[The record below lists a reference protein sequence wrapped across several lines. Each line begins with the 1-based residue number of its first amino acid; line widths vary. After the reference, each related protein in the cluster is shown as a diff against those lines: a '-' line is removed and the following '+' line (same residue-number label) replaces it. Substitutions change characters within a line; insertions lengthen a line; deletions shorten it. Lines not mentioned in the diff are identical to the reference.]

1 MAKQKSDRRT
11 TGSAATGS
19 APLKQHHPAQF
30 ALAATAVAVQLALG
44 VPLFIGGYSRSAY
57 AASCSY
63 AHTTSSGNITSDTSI
78 ACTIP
83 LYSTQTQ
90 AQMFY
95 SGVLIFNS
103 TGDDLA
109 GLEMTVANSATI
121 ALSGTP
127 QSATM
132 TPNKI
137 PGQSTVS
144 KTGLGALYVG
154 SRGST
159 NFLSSDGGGV
169 SGGTGGALTL
179 KNYGTVNA
187 GDQGYGIVVY
197 SAGGRGA
204 PKLESS
210 SQPAGS
216 GGAGG
221 NVSVLLYGNEK
232 TYLGGFRPIQSGSKG
247 GPAVYAASIGA
258 NAGGSGDYGPG
269 GAGGTVAI
277 SVLGYVGAITS
288 AVGTVIPYDKTIQ
301 MGKTYSGAGIAGI
314 SRAGTSSFNA
324 KGYNG
329 GTVSLYGHR
338 YGSGEGLQISTAGAS
353 SPGIYLVSEGG
364 IAQNGGSSKSGCD
377 PNCAG
382 GTGGSVTVSGSFYV
396 GGHLNV
402 IIRTQGNYSS
412 GLVAQSLGGAG
423 ATGRA
428 KNGSTASVAQGGAS
442 GAVSLF
448 VDAYIQTSGTSA
460 HGIVAQSLGAGGGNY
475 TTSATYV
482 GDQNATSAGGDSV
495 LVQNRSSI
503 SVSGNTSYGILAQSI
518 GGAGGNVNATNAYG
532 TNIGGQTG
540 GVTGSS
546 VTVNTTGNIT
556 TGNQAN
562 GTGTGGIGILAQ
574 SIGGGG
580 GNATSAGILSFG
592 GNGSAGGSGSNG
604 GTVAVNFTAY
614 TVQTYGA
621 DAPGIQAQSIG
632 GGGGNGRNKTG
643 LWAATGGAG
652 GPGGDGGNA
661 TVNLKYSTFLDA
673 ISDQSAK
680 LYTAGDYSDGILV
693 QSIGGGG
700 GSGGKATA
708 WGTDVAFARGG
719 SGGSGGAGGG
729 AYANLYSAN
738 PYSLFLATQG
748 LQAQGIVVQSIGGGG
763 GSGGASK
770 ANAIGVL
777 TIAHAHGGTGG
788 GGGGGGTAKASVTGG
803 VTTYGYDSAAVVVQS
818 IGGGGGNGAAS
829 AARAFSLDVPIP
841 DTNVKIGAA
850 LSFATGGSGGYGGNG
865 GTAYAVN
872 QVSSHARTLQQ
883 AVVTSSNGVAPSV
896 TGTNSIAKGTKLSGI
911 VTFADGATGMLVQ
924 SIGGGGGN
932 GGDSTALA
940 SAGVLQEKWE
950 NIKQKVG
957 AGSDSAEESFN
968 FALSVSH
975 GGGGGS
981 GGNGGAAK
989 AINQGSVSTYGMF
1002 GDGLIVQS
1010 IGGGGGNGGTGNA
1023 KTNGAGYAV
1032 SLSHALGGYGSAG
1045 GYGGTASA
1053 GNASGAS
1060 IRTSGNDSRGILVQ
1074 SIGGGGGNAGGG
1086 AGTSDATFGLTLT
1099 HGHSGSNGGNGGAAN
1114 AYNQGTIVTKGDWS
1128 DGILVQSIGGGGGN
1142 GGAGDSSLTVP
1153 SAQQFKSLFSPN
1165 GYYASNEGDIAS
1177 AAGTNKNATKANTFT
1192 MSLGASGGTGGNG
1205 GAVVVT
1211 SYLAGYAQSTKYG
1224 NIQTSG
1230 TLSHGILAQSI
1241 GGGGGNAAVS
1251 PGNASATTNL
1261 YLGASGGSGGNGGSV
1276 QVFANDITTYGFSSH
1291 GIVAQSIG
1299 GGGGTGVASGLSG
1312 TVKTKLGTRSVNLQG
1327 TKTYGSS
1334 GNGSS
1339 VSVYNDGRL
1348 TTGKTQPHVPDNPYY
1363 AATDS
1368 FGILAQSIGGGGG
1381 MAAVAQGSST
1391 AASGQGSA
1399 NSIGISLG
1407 SEGLTGD
1414 GYGGDVS
1421 VTNNF
1426 FVQTF
1431 GNRNMGIVAQS
1442 VGGGGGLISGSASTL
1457 SAVTFNKP
1465 AQNNG
1470 YFSTNGGNVTV
1481 SLGLNSGMS
1490 THGAGAIGI
1499 LAQSVGGGGGFAAD
1513 PSQAFNPV
1521 TGTTSGGSNG
1531 SGGAVTVTLA
1541 GASSL
1546 VTEGDNAHGIFAQTV
1561 GGGGGVWDNGSG
1573 TSAGSLQG
1581 PNATA
1586 QVGPIAITVGGII
1599 AVYGANA
1606 WGIVAQSA
1614 GVVPGGSSP
1623 ITVAINSGASVSG
1636 KGTGGGAVWMHS
1648 QGSNLL
1654 TNNGTLTGNV
1664 QNNNHGVTA
1673 TPTPWDSVN
1682 QRLAAIDWVPQTG
1695 SRFIN
1700 NGTFN
1705 SDRFVSGIT
1714 LTNNGTLNV
1723 GGTGRFQTTRFDHHL
1738 VGSGRILMDVDMLG
1752 GRSDQ
1757 IDVVGAITPGPSGP
1771 MQLSLNLLNLKPGVE
1786 LELIRAGV
1794 MDPGAITIIDPLLYD
1809 FSLGAPGGPG
1819 GWYRLVTQPTF
1830 GNGLAGAPPNVRN
1843 VAAHLTDAWKVAARG
1858 AYDPLAGWGAGP
1870 TMNDLFNYLLG
1881 VQDPLTYQQQ
1891 LSQLLANTVL
1901 GQMAASTT
1909 DAIKMAGSAMG
1920 CPNFAGPGTLL
1931 KEQTC
1936 AWASISASKA
1946 NQDPEPGVR
1955 GNRRTAT
1962 DLQVGGQLPL
1972 APDWFLGANL
1982 LYQQADYRSSDG
1994 AERLDTTTTALSLA
2008 LKYQVGDWYFAGSL
2022 GGGTTSGDGTRQTAL
2037 GSLRYLV
2044 SASPSSSYL
2053 FARARAAYEWTAERY
2068 YVRPLLDLDLIQ
2080 LRLDGYRES
2089 GAGALGLAVDS
2100 TDETVFVATPAVEV
2114 GGRIDTH
2121 GLVIRPYGSLG
2132 LSLLSTDNL
2141 SAQARLVGAP
2151 GTPGFSINQPLPSVV
2166 GRLRLGA
2173 EIYTARNLG
2182 VKLEYGLDLA
2192 DGYDD
2197 QTGFLELTYRF

>member
-11 TGSAATGS
+11 TGSAAIGS
-19 APLKQHHPAQF
+19 APRTLNQPQPHPAQF

-57 AASCSY
+57 AASCTY
-63 AHTTSSGNITSDTSI
+63 ANTTSSGNITSSTTI
-78 ACTIP
+78 ACTI
-83 LYSTQTQ
+83 SGAQTQ
-90 AQMFY
+90 PQLFY
-95 SGVLIFNS
+95 SGVSIFNS

-109 GLEMTVANSATI
+109 GLEMTVTNNATI
-121 ALSGTP
+121 GLSGTP
-127 QSATM
+127 QSSTM
-132 TPNKI
+132 VPYGI
-137 PGQSTVS
+137 PGQSTLA

-159 NFLSSDGGGV
+159 NFLSQDGGGV

-179 KNYGTVNA
+179 TNQANINA
-187 GDQGYGIVVY
+187 GKYGYGIVVY

-204 PKLESS
+204 PKHESS

-221 NVSVLLYGNEK
+221 SVTVNLNK
-232 TYLGGFRPIQSGSKG
+232 QASIQGGSKG
-247 GPAVYAASIGA
+247 GPGVYAASIGA
-258 NAGGSGDYGPG
+258 NAGGSGDYGYG
-269 GAGGTVAI
+269 GAGGNVAI
-277 SVLGYVGAITS
+277 NVSGTQTISTS
-288 AVGTVIPYDKTIQ
+288 AVGAVIPYDKTLQ

-314 SRAGTSSFNA
+314 SRAGNSGFNA
-324 KGYNG
+324 SGSNG
-329 GTVSLYGHR
+329 GGVYLGGG
-338 YGSGEGLQISTAGAS
+338 GSTSIATGGAS
-353 SPGIYLVSEGG
+353 SQGIYLLSEGG
-364 IAQNGGSSKSGCD
+364 MAQNGGSSGSGCD
-377 PNCAG
+377 PNCTG
-382 GTGGSVTVSGSFYV
+382 GTGGGVVVGSKQSFFSGA
-396 GGHLNV
+396 
-402 IIRTQGNYSS
+402 ITTQGNYAP
-412 GLVAQSLGGAG
+412 GLVAVSIGGAG
-423 ATGRA
+423 ATGL
-428 KNGSTASVAQGGAS
+428 KSNGKTADAASGGGAS
-442 GAVSLF
+442 SVAVYLEGE
-448 VDAYIQTSGTSA
+448 IQTSGTSA
-460 HGIVAQSLGAGGGNY
+460 HGIVAQSLGAGGGSY

-482 GDQNATSAGGDSV
+482 GDQNPTSSGGYAAWV
-495 LVQNRSSI
+495 HNNAAI
-503 SVSGNTSYGILAQSI
+503 TVSGNTSYGILAQSI
-518 GGAGGNVNATNAYG
+518 GGAGGNVNATNANG
-532 TNIGGQTG
+532 TNIGGQSA
-540 GVTGSS
+540 GVSGTS
-546 VTVNTTGNIT
+546 VIVINKGAVV
-556 TGNQAN
+556 TGNQAT

-604 GTVAVNFTAY
+604 GNVGVNSY
-614 TVQTYGA
+614 SNLQTYGA

-652 GPGGDGGNA
+652 GPGGDGGTA
-661 TVNLKYSTFLDA
+661 GVTLKQGADLGTY
-673 ISDQSAK
+673 
-680 LYTAGDYSDGILV
+680 GDYSDGILV

-719 SGGSGGAGGG
+719 SGGNGGYGGW
-729 AYANLYSAN
+729 AYARLSSA
-738 PYSLFLATQG
+738 SLATQG

-770 ANAIGVL
+770 ANAIGVF

-788 GGGGGGTAKASVTGG
+788 SGGAGGRADAYVITGG
-803 VTTYGYDSAAVVVQS
+803 VTTYGYDSTAVVVQS

-841 DTNVKIGAA
+841 DTDVSVGAA
-850 LSFATGGSGGYGGNG
+850 LSFATGGSGGGGGNG
-865 GTAYAVN
+865 GAASAAN
-872 QVSSHARTLQQ
+872 QVSSPTRTLQQ

-896 TGTNSIAKGTKLSGI
+896 TGTNTIAQGTQISGI
-911 VTFADGATGMLVQ
+911 VTFGDGATGMLVQ

-940 SAGVLQEKWE
+940 SAGVLQEKWD
-950 NIKQKVG
+950 NIKRRVG
-957 AGSDSAEESFN
+957 GDGDGEEESFN

-981 GGNGGAAK
+981 GGYGGAAT

-1002 GDGLIVQS
+1002 ADGLIVQS

-1023 KTNGAGYAV
+1023 KTSGAGYGV

-1045 GYGGTASA
+1045 GQGGTAVA
-1053 GNASGAS
+1053 RNWSGAT
-1060 IRTSGNDSRGILVQ
+1060 IQTSGNNSRGILVQ

-1086 AGTSDATFGLTLT
+1086 AGTSDSTFGLTLT
-1099 HGHSGSNGGNGGAAN
+1099 HGHSGSSGGNGGAAY
-1114 AYNQGTIVTKGDWS
+1114 ADSPGTIVTTGDWS

-1153 SAQQFKSLFSPN
+1153 SAQQFNSLFSPN
-1165 GYYASNEGDIAS
+1165 NNYSPNQGDTAS
-1177 AAGTNKNATKANTFT
+1177 AAGKNKNATKANTFT
-1192 MSLGASGGTGGNG
+1192 LSLGASGGTGGHGGTVVLGFAPGQSVSAANYTPNG
-1205 GAVVVT
+1205 
-1211 SYLAGYAQSTKYG
+1211 K
-1224 NIQTSG
+1224 IQTSG
-1230 TLSHGILAQSI
+1230 ALSHGILAQSI
-1241 GGGGGNAAVS
+1241 GGGGGNAAAS
-1251 PGNASATTNL
+1251 PGNASATANL

-1276 QVFANDITTYGFSSH
+1276 QVFANDITTSGFSSH

-1312 TVKTKLGTRSVNLQG
+1312 TVTTKLGTRSVDLQG
-1327 TKTYGSS
+1327 TKTTGSS
-1334 GNGSS
+1334 GSGSS
-1339 VSVYNDGRL
+1339 VSVYSFG
-1348 TTGKTQPHVPDNPYY
+1348 TIVTGKTLPGANP
-1363 AATDS
+1363 TDS

-1381 MAAVAQGSST
+1381 MAAAAKVFDSFPST
-1391 AASGQGSA
+1391 GV
-1399 NSIGISLG
+1399 SLG

-1414 GYGGDVS
+1414 AQGGTVKVVHYGSITTYAARGI
-1421 VTNNF
+1421 
-1426 FVQTF
+1426 
-1431 GNRNMGIVAQS
+1431 GIVAQS
-1442 VGGGGGLISGSASTL
+1442 IGGGGGIL
-1457 SAVTFNKP
+1457 SAGDYSLAPVTFGSSPTSN
-1465 AQNNG
+1465 AGIN
-1470 YFSTNGGNVTV
+1470 TNGGDVYV
-1481 SLGLNSGMS
+1481 SLVGNASISGALY
-1490 THGAGAIGI
+1490 AGEIGI
-1499 LAQSVGGGGGFAAD
+1499 LAQSIGGGGGFAAD
-1513 PSQAFNPV
+1513 PSRAFVPSKGV
-1521 TGTTSGGSNG
+1521 DGGWAG
-1531 SGGAVTVTLA
+1531 SGGKVVVTVDSGSSISA
-1541 GASSL
+1541 G
-1546 VTEGDNAHGIFAQTV
+1546 HYGIFAQTV
-1561 GGGGGVWDNGSG
+1561 GGGGGVWVNGNETYMGSTNG
-1573 TSAGSLQG
+1573 TVNHS
-1581 PNATA
+1581 T
-1586 QVGPIAITVGGII
+1586 VGQIVITVSGSVSLIKNPN
-1599 AVYGANA
+1599 YGSDIQEIGSA
-1606 WGIVAQSA
+1606 IYAQSA
-1614 GVVPGGSSP
+1614 GTYGGAHAINITVNPGGS
-1623 ITVAINSGASVSG
+1623 VRQ
-1636 KGTGGGAVWMHS
+1636 TGRSFAVMMQS

-1654 TNNGTLTGNV
+1654 TNNGYISGGV
-1664 QNNNHGVTA
+1664 QNANHSVTA

-1682 QRLAAIDWVPQTG
+1682 HRLAAIDWVPQTG
-1695 SRFIN
+1695 SQFIN

-1723 GGTGRFQTTRFDHHL
+1723 GGIGRFQTTRFDHHL

-1786 LELIRAGV
+1786 LELIRAGAL
-1794 MDPGAITIIDPLLYD
+1794 DPGAITIMDPLLYD
-1809 FSLGAPGGPG
+1809 FGLGAPSGPG

-1830 GNGLAGAPPNVRN
+1830 GNGLAGAAPNVRN
-1843 VAAHLTDAWKVAARG
+1843 VAGHLTNAWNAAAQG
-1858 AYDPLAGWGAGP
+1858 VYDPLAGWGTGP
-1870 TMNDLFNYLLG
+1870 TMNDLFNHLLG
-1881 VQDPLTYQQQ
+1881 VQDPVTYQQQ
-1891 LSQLLANTVL
+1891 LGQLLANTVL
-1901 GQMAASTT
+1901 GQMAASTS

-1955 GNRRTAT
+1955 GYRRTAT
-1962 DLQVGGQLPL
+1962 DLQIGGQLPL

-1982 LYQQADYRSSDG
+1982 LYQQADYRSSDS

-2008 LKYQVGDWYFAGSL
+2008 LKYQFGDWYFAGSL

-2037 GSLRYLV
+2037 GSVRYLA

-2080 LRLDGYRES
+2080 LHLDGYRES

-2100 TDETVFVATPAVEV
+2100 TDETVFAATPAVEV

-2132 LSLLSTDNL
+2132 LSLLSTDSL

-2151 GTPGFSINQPLPSVV
+2151 GTPGFSINQPLPNVV

-2173 EIYTARNLG
+2173 DLYTAHNLG